1 MPTDRPTE
9 RQLLD
14 WLNTDLNNWG
24 RWGNDDQKGTLN
36 HLSEAKTKSALGLVE
51 DGKTV
56 SCAMDISYEHQP
68 DVPRPP
74 LHFMVRTGHDHKE
87 GEPPE
92 RQVAVDFFGII
103 FHGHSVTHVDSL
115 AHFFWD
121 GKMYNGFPMTDVSTD
136 EGAST
141 NNVLAGSGGIVTRGV
156 LVDAPYLRGVE
167 LIERGDGVG
176 MADIEKAEAE
186 CGFEVEQGDVLLM
199 RTGQLGHRSRT
210 GGVDVWTAGSAG
222 PKPEILP
229 FMHEREIAVMGSDT
243 GNDVAPTGYDRFT
256 NPVHQVG
263 IVGMGLWILD
273 NAWLDDLAEECR
285 RRGRWEF
292 AISINPLRIPNATG
306 SPVNPIAIF

>member
-1 MPTDRPTE
+1 MPATRPTE
-9 RQLLD
+9 EQLIN
-14 WLNTDLNNWG
+14 WLNQDLNNWG
-24 RWGNDDQKGTLN
+24 RWGKDDQKGTLN
-36 HLSEAKTKSALGLVE
+36 HLSSDKTRAALALVE
-51 DGKTV
+51 EGTTV
-56 SCAMDISYEHQP
+56 SCARDVSYQAAP

-74 LHFMVRTGHDHKE
+74 QHFMVRTGFDHKE

-92 RQVAVDFFGII
+92 RQVAIDYFGII
-103 FHGHSVTHVDSL
+103 FHGHTVTHVDSL

-136 EGAST
+136 EGAKR

-156 LVDAPYLRGVE
+156 LVDAPYLRGTE
-167 LIERGDGVG
+167 LVERGDGVG
-176 MADIEKAEAE
+176 LDDIEKAEVQ
-186 CGFEVEQGDVLLM
+186 CGFRVGSGDVLLM
-199 RTGQLGHRSRT
+199 RTGQLGHREKT
-210 GGVDVWTAGSAG
+210 GGIDVSKAGSAG

-243 GNDVAPTGYDRFT
+243 GNDVAPTGYSKFT

-273 NAWLDDLAEECR
+273 NAWLDTLADECR
-285 RRGRWEF
+285 KRGRWEF